1 MAKIQRKYPGK
12 SAAEIFEKVDGLMEK
27 LAAKMHLHYQK
38 DAASRTGKVHKMGVT
53 GQYVAHDGEVTV
65 DLHFPML
72 IPGSMKKQ
80 VTEDIEKKLDGL
92 FA

>member
-1 MAKIQRKYPGK
+1 MAKIERKYPGK
-12 SAAEIFEKVDGLMEK
+12 NAAEIFEKVDGLMEK

-38 DAASRTGKVHKMGVT
+38 DPAGRTGKVHKMGVT
-53 GQYVAHDGEVTV
+53 GHYAAVDGGVTV

-72 IPGSMKKQ
+72 IPGSMKRQ
-80 VTEDIEKKLDGL
+80 VTEDIEKRLDTL